1 MPDGVTTLRLDSESD
16 SDTRAVGRTLAPL
29 LRPGDVVVLE
39 GPLGSGKTAFV
50 SGMGEGLGIAEP
62 ITSPT
67 FVLMRR
73 HTSGFLPLVHA
84 DVYRLGSV
92 AEFEDLEALAEAADG
107 ALAIEWGDAVAAV
120 LPEDRL
126 TVRID
131 GQGDDPRTITL
142 IGGPSWHGRHL
153 EELLA

>member
-1 MPDGVTTLRLDSESD
+1 MPDGATILRLDSESD
-16 SDTRAVGRTLAPL
+16 SDTRAVGRVLAPL

-39 GPLGSGKTAFV
+39 GPLGSGKTALV
-50 SGMGEGLGIAEP
+50 SGIGEGLGITEP

-67 FVLMRR
+67 FILMRR

-92 AEFEDLEALAEAADG
+92 AEFEDLEALAEASDG
-107 ALAIEWGDAVAAV
+107 ALAIEWGDAVATV

-126 TVRID
+126 TIRID
-131 GQGDDPRTITL
+131 GQGDEPRSITL
-142 IGGPSWHGRHL
+142 VGGPSWGDRQL